1 MNAERR
7 AQNVELRKRSASA
20 CLFLNSTFCALRSAF
35 MLFVLFTLSVQ
46 GANHLTGA
54 KSPYLLQHA
63 NDPID
68 WYPWSPEALAAA
80 KSQNKPIFLSIG
92 YSTCHWCHVMARESF
107 SDAEIGKLLNA
118 SFIAI
123 KVDRE
128 ERPDIDS
135 VYVAAARVFTGEA
148 GWPLNALLTPD
159 GKPFFAASYLLNDK
173 LRALLERTATSW
185 QEQRATFDAT
195 GEMVAQTLRAS
206 IAGDEPLTASVLQR
220 GYAQLAERFD
230 AEHGGFLP
238 APKFP
243 APHQL
248 MFLLRYWRRSGDA
261 NALAMVETTLHAIRA
276 GAIYDARNLGVHRY
290 TSDAAWQEPHYEKML
305 YDQALLALAC
315 IEAWQATGKP
325 FYRDTARELF
335 TYVLRD
341 LRAPDGTF
349 YSAHDADVRT
359 RRDEKI
365 LTDWNGLMIAALA
378 AGASAFDDPAYAEAA
393 TRAARVLT
401 KAPIRH
407 AGGAPYL
414 DDYAFL
420 VWGLLNL
427 YEATFDVRWLEQ
439 ALTLERDALRRF
451 RGPDALFYITAND
464 AEPLLVRPRELTDG
478 PLPSG
483 NSVQLLNLIRLGR
496 ITADPSWQQ
505 HADALMHAASDAVSL
520 APSQSTALL
529 SAVDFALGPSYEIVL
544 AGTAIRPFQR
554 ALNTAFVPN
563 KVVLHRPAGTAAS
576 IIAIASYTA
585 LQKPLRGK
593 ATAYV
598 CTNYV
603 CRLPVVDPRDM
614 LAAIRPVLPIR
625 DQ

>member
-1 MNAERR
+1 MRR
-7 AQNVELRKRSASA
+7 SMRRLLPLAF
-20 CLFLNSTFCALRSAF
+20 CLLQFA
-35 MLFVLFTLSVQ
+35 FVLSPANA
-46 GANHLTGA
+46 ANHLTGA

-68 WYPWSPEALAAA
+68 WYPWSPEALAEA
-80 KSQNKPIFLSIG
+80 KKQNKPIFLSIG
-92 YSTCHWCHVMARESF
+92 YSTCHWCHVMAKESF

-118 SFIAI
+118 GFIAI

-148 GWPLNALLTPD
+148 GWPLNAILTPD
-159 GKPFFAASYLLNDK
+159 GKPFFAASYLPKDK
-173 LRALLERTATSW
+173 LRALLEQTAVTW
-185 QEQRATFDAT
+185 RDQRATLDAT

-206 IAGDEPLTASVLQR
+206 IAGNEPLTADVLRR
-220 GYAQLAERFD
+220 GYEQLAARFD
-230 AEHGGFLP
+230 AKNGGFLP

-248 MFLLRYWRRSGDA
+248 MFLLRYWRRGGDA
-261 NALAMVETTLHAIRA
+261 KALAMVETTLKAIR
-276 GAIYDARNLGVHRY
+276 GSAIYDARAFGVHRY
-290 TSDAAWQEPHYEKML
+290 VSDAAWREPHYEKML

-325 FYRDTARELF
+325 LYRDTARELF

-378 AGASAFDDPAYAEAA
+378 AGASAFDEPSYAEAA
-393 TRAARVLT
+393 VRSARVLT
-401 KAPIRH
+401 KGPLRH
-407 AGGAPYL
+407 AGAAPFL

-420 VWGLLNL
+420 IWGLLNL

-439 ALTLERDALRRF
+439 ALVLERESIRRF
-451 RGPDALFYITAND
+451 RGKDGLFYITAND
-464 AEPLLVRPRELTDG
+464 AEALLVRPRELTDG
-478 PLPSG
+478 ALPSG
-483 NSVQLLNLIRLGR
+483 NSVQLLNLIRLAR
-496 ITADPSWQQ
+496 ITADPAWQQ
-505 HADALMHAASDAVSL
+505 HADALMRAASDTVSM
-520 APSQSTALL
+520 APSQSTAFL

-544 AGTAIRPFQR
+544 AGNDVRAFQR
-554 ALNTAFVPN
+554 VLATTFVPN
-563 KVVLHRPAGTAAS
+563 KVVLHAGPA
-576 IIAIASYTA
+576 IVAIAPYTA

-598 CTNYV
+598 CTDYV
-603 CRLPVVDPRDM
+603 CRLPVTDA
-614 LAAIRPVLPIR
+614 AAIRGALAPLPR
-625 DQ
+625 TPTTP

>member
-1 MNAERR
+1 VRR
-7 AQNVELRKRSASA
+7 LALLVVLLTALPALPQNRLAVS
-20 CLFLNSTFCALRSAF
+20 
-35 MLFVLFTLSVQ
+35 
-46 GANHLTGA
+46 

-68 WYPWSPEALAAA
+68 WYPWSPEALAKA
-80 KSQNKPIFLSIG
+80 KKQNKPIFLSIG
-92 YSTCHWCHVMARESF
+92 YSTCHWCHVMAKESF
-107 SDAEIGKLLNA
+107 ADAEIGKLLNA

-148 GWPLNALLTPD
+148 GWPLNAILTPD
-159 GKPFFAASYLLNDK
+159 GKPFFAASYLPKDK
-173 LRALLERTATSW
+173 LRALLEQTAVTWRDQPS
-185 QEQRATFDAT
+185 TLDAT
-195 GEMVAQTLRAS
+195 GEMIAQTLRAS
-206 IAGDEPLTASVLQR
+206 IAGHEPLTADILRR
-220 GYAQLAERFD
+220 GYDQLAARFD
-230 AEHGGFLP
+230 ATNGGFLP

-248 MFLLRYWRRSGDA
+248 MFLLRYWRRTGDA
-261 NALAMVETTLHAIRA
+261 KALAMVETTLRAIR
-276 GAIYDARNLGVHRY
+276 GSAIYDARAFGVHRY
-290 TSDAAWQEPHYEKML
+290 VSDAAWREPHYEKML
-305 YDQALLALAC
+305 YDQALLAMAC

-378 AGASAFDDPAYAEAA
+378 TGASAFDEPAYAEAA
-393 TRAARVLT
+393 VRAAGVFTRGPL
-401 KAPIRH
+401 RH
-407 AGGAPYL
+407 AGAAPFL

-420 VWGLLNL
+420 IWGLLNL

-439 ALTLERDALRRF
+439 ALVLSRESIRRF
-451 RGPDALFYITAND
+451 RAVDGLFYITGSD
-464 AEPLLVRPRELTDG
+464 AEALLVRPRELTDG
-478 PLPSG
+478 ALPSG
-483 NSVQLLNLIRLGR
+483 NSIQLLNLIRLAR
-496 ITADPSWQQ
+496 ITADPTWQQ
-505 HADALMHAASDAVSL
+505 HADALMRAASDAVSL
-520 APSQSTALL
+520 APSESTAML

-544 AGTAIRPFQR
+544 AGSDVRAFQR
-554 ALNTAFVPN
+554 VLAATFVPN
-563 KVVLHRPAGTAAS
+563 KVVLHAAPS
-576 IIAIASYTA
+576 IVAIAPYTA

-598 CTNYV
+598 CTDYV
-603 CRLPVVDPRDM
+603 CRLPVTDAAAMRAALAPPPRT
-614 LAAIRPVLPIR
+614 PTTP
-625 DQ
+625 